1 MPSGNLENEASEPAD
16 PGARLRAFRKRLHVS
31 LGRRAYAARWVAD
44 ADKGSE
50 EFRLTPAGGGHAG
63 ESAET
68 PWQAPDARRAPSR
81 DQPSATRRSRR
92 QHDLALNGAS

>member
-31 LGRRAYAARWVAD
+31 LGRRAYVARWVAD

-68 PWQAPDARRAPSR
+68 SWQARTPEGHPLGTS
-81 DQPSATRRSRR
+81 QSLPGGQEGSMI
-92 QHDLALNGAS
+92 